1 METDMTDLASLADLY
16 AYAKAEA
23 DAAKKRVDDLREQIL
38 AAGVDQING
47 DRFLVS
53 VNTTVRASIDTTLVR
68 ELLSKEDLALVTKE
82 TPVATI
88 RVKAAVRVAA

>member
-1 METDMTDLASLADLY
+1 MTDLASLADLY

-23 DAAKKRVDDLREQIL
+23 DAAKKRVDDLSEQIL

>member
-1 METDMTDLASLADLY
+1 MTDLASLADLY

-38 AAGVDQING
+38 AAGVDHIDG
-47 DRFLVS
+47 DRFSVS
-53 VNTTVRASIDTTLVR
+53 VSTTVRASIDSTLVR

-82 TPVATI
+82 TPVSSL

>member
-1 METDMTDLASLADLY
+1 MTDLASLADLY

>member
-1 METDMTDLASLADLY
+1 MDTDMTNLASLADLY

-23 DAAKKRVDDLREQIL
+23 DAAAKRVADLREQIL
-38 AAGVDQING
+38 AAGVDKIDG
-47 DRFLVS
+47 DRFSVS
-53 VNTTVRASIDTTLVR
+53 VGTTVRSSIDSTLVR

>member
-1 METDMTDLASLADLY
+1 MLFRSLASLADLY

-38 AAGVDQING
+38 AAGVDHIDG
-47 DRFLVS
+47 DRFSVS
-53 VNTTVRASIDTTLVR
+53 VSTTVRASIDTTLVR

-82 TPVATI
+82 TPVSSL

>member
-1 METDMTDLASLADLY
+1 MTDLASLADLY

-47 DRFLVS
+47 DRFMVS

>member
-47 DRFLVS
+47 DRFMVS

>member
-1 METDMTDLASLADLY
+1 MTDLASLADLY

-38 AAGVDQING
+38 AAGVDHIDG
-47 DRFLVS
+47 DRFSVS
-53 VNTTVRASIDTTLVR
+53 VSTTVRASIDTTLVR

-82 TPVATI
+82 TPVSSL

>member
-1 METDMTDLASLADLY
+1 MTASNLASLADLY

-23 DAAKKRVDDLREQIL
+23 DAAKKRADDLREQIL
-38 AAGVDQING
+38 AAGVDRLDG
-47 DRFLVS
+47 DRFTVTVS
-53 VNTTVRASIDTTLVR
+53 ESVRRSIDAELVR

-82 TPVATI
+82 TPVASL